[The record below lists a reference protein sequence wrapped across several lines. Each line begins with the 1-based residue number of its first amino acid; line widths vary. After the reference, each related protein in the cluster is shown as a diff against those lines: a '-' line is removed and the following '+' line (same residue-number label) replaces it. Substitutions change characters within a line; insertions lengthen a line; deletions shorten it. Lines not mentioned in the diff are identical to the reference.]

1 MACRGR
7 YKVEMGVVENVEE
20 AIVEEAIVVGSG
32 LVILHRWGE
41 VQEWE

>member
-1 MACRGR
+1 MACRGH

-20 AIVEEAIVVGSG
+20 AVAEEAIMVESG
-32 LVILHRWGE
+32 LVILHCWGE